1 MIKFPS
7 PSTVAVRN
15 PGPVGPEAQGVLQ
28 GDCIENEGDEDEH
41 DEYTLLS
48 IYLLTITI
56 LKR

>member
-7 PSTVAVRN
+7 LSTVAVKN
-15 PGPVGPEAQGVLQ
+15 PGPVGVWQTFCGW
-28 GDCIENEGDEDEH
+28 IENEGDEDEH

-48 IYLLTITI
+48 IYLLTISI